1 MVIPSKYLTPL
12 LEIEWFDRRK
22 LFGNPSTNLES
33 PNAWS
38 RYGFERHNK
47 QICFAT
53 SEEAGHGGP
62 SSIIPLQN
70 ILFCGMLISL
80 KSTSHLLTALFQQRA
95 TTKIKENPTSV
106 FANQGS
112 YPPFSSFFA
121 VKGKC
126 KLYSNNAFNN
136 DTISRITGF
145 IPVLSCSLVSHASY
159 VVDHFG
165 CGVFCID
172 MKCTCHQYC
181 CDIRCRHVMYLP
193 CNCLLDICIVCFT
206 GSSGIRTPSASN
218 FPFTYAY
225 TNVSSSSPSYDSNSP
240 SSVLYS
246 DQPIYRYFTYLK
258 C

>member
-112 YPPFSSFFA
+112 
-121 VKGKC
+121 
-126 KLYSNNAFNN
+126 
-136 DTISRITGF
+136 
-145 IPVLSCSLVSHASY
+145 
-159 VVDHFG
+159 
-165 CGVFCID
+165 
-172 MKCTCHQYC
+172 
-181 CDIRCRHVMYLP
+181 
-193 CNCLLDICIVCFT
+193 
-206 GSSGIRTPSASN
+206 SGIRTPSASN

>member
-1 MVIPSKYLTPL
+1 MKKMTSAFKLIPMVIPSKYLTPL

-112 YPPFSSFFA
+112 
-121 VKGKC
+121 
-126 KLYSNNAFNN
+126 
-136 DTISRITGF
+136 
-145 IPVLSCSLVSHASY
+145 
-159 VVDHFG
+159 
-165 CGVFCID
+165 
-172 MKCTCHQYC
+172 
-181 CDIRCRHVMYLP
+181 
-193 CNCLLDICIVCFT
+193 
-206 GSSGIRTPSASN
+206 SGIRTPSASN

-225 TNVSSSSPSYDSNSP
+225 TNVSSSSPR
-240 SSVLYS
+240 
-246 DQPIYRYFTYLK
+246 I
-258 C
+258 